1 MTQANNQTA
10 EQQERE
16 ALVAEWLLATP
27 GFFERHADL
36 LAEIQLKN
44 PHGDRAI
51 SLQERQLGVLR
62 QQNQALNQRLSDML
76 RFGSQ
81 NDKTQGLMIQWL
93 ANLLSAKSEADV
105 RAAITSDLAKIFDI
119 EQVELLDGENDNFC
133 GSAEQ
138 ISDAIKAHLK
148 EEIKSLAVINLSSLN
163 VQILLASRNVEKFTS
178 DMGRVYL
185 DQIGEL
191 ALAAL
196 TRSKELD

>member
-1 MTQANNQTA
+1 MTQANNQAA

-27 GFFERHADL
+27 GFFERYADL
-36 LAEIQLKN
+36 LSDIQLKN

-76 RFGSQ
+76 RFGNQ

-93 ANLLSAKSEADV
+93 SNLLSAKSEADV
-105 RAAITSDLAKIFDI
+105 RAAISTGLAKIFDI
-119 EQVELLDGENDNFC
+119 EQVELLDGEHDNFC
-133 GSAEQ
+133 GSVAQ
-138 ISDAIKAHLK
+138 TSDVIKAHLN
-148 EEIKSLAVINLSSLN
+148 EEMKSLAVINLAPLK
-163 VQILLASRNVEKFTS
+163 VQILLASGNAEKFTS

-196 TRSKELD
+196 TRSKE

>member
-36 LAEIQLKN
+36 LADIQLKN

-93 ANLLSAKSEADV
+93 SNLLSAKSEADV
-105 RAAITSDLAKIFDI
+105 RAAISTGLAKIFDI
-119 EQVELLDGENDNFC
+119 EQVELLDGEHDNFC
-133 GSAEQ
+133 GSVAQ
-138 ISDAIKAHLK
+138 TSDAIKAHLN
-148 EEIKSLAVINLSSLN
+148 EEMKSLAVVNLAPLK
-163 VQILLASRNVEKFTS
+163 VQILLASGNAEKFTS

-196 TRSKELD
+196 TRSKE

>member
-36 LAEIQLKN
+36 LADIQLKN

-93 ANLLSAKSEADV
+93 SNLLSAKSEADV
-105 RAAITSDLAKIFDI
+105 RAAISSGLAIIFDI
-119 EQVELLDGENDNFC
+119 EQVELLDGEHDNFC
-133 GSAEQ
+133 GSADQ
-138 ISDAIKAHLK
+138 VSDAVKANLN
-148 EEIKSLAVINLSSLN
+148 EEMKSLAVVNLSPLK

-191 ALAAL
+191 TLAAL
-196 TRSKELD
+196 TRSKE

>member
-93 ANLLSAKSEADV
+93 SNLLSAKSETDV
-105 RAAITSDLAKIFDI
+105 RAAISSGLAKIFDI
-119 EQVELLDGENDNFC
+119 EQVELLGGDHANFC
-133 GSAEQ
+133 GSSEQ
-138 ISDAIKAHLK
+138 SSDAIKALLK
-148 EEIKSLAVINLSSLN
+148 ENIQSLAVINLSSLN
-163 VQILLASRNVEKFTS
+163 VQILLASHSAEKFTA

-196 TRSKELD
+196 TRSKE

>member
-1 MTQANNQTA
+1 MTEANNQTA

-36 LAEIQLKN
+36 LGEIQLKN

-93 ANLLSAKSEADV
+93 ANLLSAKSETDV
-105 RAAITSDLAKIFDI
+105 RAAITSGLAKIFDI
-119 EQVELLDGENDNFC
+119 EQVELIDGENDNFC

-138 ISDAIKAHLK
+138 AGDAIKAHLN
-148 EEIKSLAVINLSSLN
+148 EEIKSLALVNLSPLK

-191 ALAAL
+191 AMAAL
-196 TRSKELD
+196 TRSKE

>member
-36 LAEIQLKN
+36 LADIQLKN

-93 ANLLSAKSEADV
+93 SNLLSAKSEADV
-105 RAAITSDLAKIFDI
+105 RAAISSGLAKIFDI
-119 EQVELLDGENDNFC
+119 EQVELLDGEHDNFC
-133 GSAEQ
+133 GSTDQAD
-138 ISDAIKAHLK
+138 DAVKVHLN
-148 EEIKSLAVINLSSLN
+148 EEMKSLAVVNLSPLK
-163 VQILLASRNVEKFTS
+163 VQILLASRNNEKFTS

-196 TRSKELD
+196 TRSKE

>member
-36 LAEIQLKN
+36 LADIQLKN

-62 QQNQALNQRLSDML
+62 QQNQALNQRLSEML

-93 ANLLSAKSEADV
+93 SSLLSAKSEAEI
-105 RAAITSDLAKIFDI
+105 RAVISAGLAKIFDI
-119 EQVELLDGENDNFC
+119 EQVELIDGDHDNFC
-133 GSAEQ
+133 GSLDQ
-138 ISDAIKAHLK
+138 SSDTVKVYLK
-148 EEIKSLAVINLSSLN
+148 GNIQSLAVINLTSLQ
-163 VQILLASRNVEKFTS
+163 VQILLASHSAEKFTA

-196 TRSKELD
+196 TRCKE

>member
-36 LAEIQLKN
+36 LADIQLKN

-62 QQNQALNQRLSDML
+62 QQNQALNQRLSEML

-93 ANLLSAKSEADV
+93 SNLLSAKSEADV
-105 RAAITSDLAKIFDI
+105 RAAISTGLAKIFDI
-119 EQVELLDGENDNFC
+119 EQVELLDGEHDNFC
-133 GSAEQ
+133 GAVAQ
-138 ISDAIKAHLK
+138 ASDAIKAHLN
-148 EEIKSLAVINLSSLN
+148 EEMKSLAVTNLAPLK
-163 VQILLASRNVEKFTS
+163 VQILLASGNAEKFTS

-196 TRSKELD
+196 TRSQE

>member
-36 LAEIQLKN
+36 LADIQLKN

-93 ANLLSAKSEADV
+93 SNLLSAKSEADV
-105 RAAITSDLAKIFDI
+105 RAAISSGLAKIFDI
-119 EQVELLDGENDNFC
+119 EQVELLDGEHDNFC
-133 GSAEQ
+133 GSADQ
-138 ISDAIKAHLK
+138 VSDAVKANLN
-148 EEIKSLAVINLSSLN
+148 EEMKSLAVVNLSPLK

-196 TRSKELD
+196 TRSKE

>member
-1 MTQANNQTA
+1 MTQINNQA
-10 EQQERE
+10 DEQQERE

-27 GFFERHADL
+27 GFFERHSDL

-51 SLQERQLGVLR
+51 SLQERHLGVLR

-93 ANLLSAKSEADV
+93 LNLLSAKSEADV
-105 RAAITSDLAKIFDI
+105 RAAISAGLAKIFDI
-119 EQVELLDGENDNFC
+119 EQVELLDGEHDNFC
-133 GSAEQ
+133 GSAEKT
-138 ISDAIKAHLK
+138 SDAIKAYLNK
-148 EEIKSLAVINLSSLN
+148 EIKSLAVINLASLN
-163 VQILLASRNVEKFTS
+163 VQILLASQSAEKFTS

-196 TRSKELD
+196 TRSKE

>member
-36 LAEIQLKN
+36 LADIQLKN

-93 ANLLSAKSEADV
+93 SNLLSAKSEADV
-105 RAAITSDLAKIFDI
+105 RAAISTGLATIFDI
-119 EQVELLDGENDNFC
+119 EQVELLDGDHGNFC
-133 GSAEQ
+133 GSANQ
-138 ISDAIKAHLK
+138 SSDAIKALLK
-148 EEIKSLAVINLSSLN
+148 ENIQSLAVINLSSLN
-163 VQILLASRNVEKFTS
+163 VQILLASQSAEKFTS

-196 TRSKELD
+196 TRSKE

>member
-1 MTQANNQTA
+1 MTQVNNQTA

-27 GFFERHADL
+27 GFFDRHADL

-93 ANLLSAKSEADV
+93 SNLLSAKSEADV
-105 RAAITSDLAKIFDI
+105 RAAISAGLAKIFDI
-119 EQVELLDGENDNFC
+119 EQVELLEGDHVNFC
-133 GSAEQ
+133 GPVEQ
-138 ISDAIKAHLK
+138 CGNALKTHLNEK
-148 EEIKSLAVINLSSLN
+148 IKSLAVVNLSPLK
-163 VQILLASRNVEKFTS
+163 VQILLASHNIEKFTS

-196 TRSKELD
+196 TRSKE

>member
-36 LAEIQLKN
+36 LGEIQLKN

-105 RAAITSDLAKIFDI
+105 RAAITSGLAKIFDI
-119 EQVELLDGENDNFC
+119 EQVELIDGENDNFC

-138 ISDAIKAHLK
+138 AGDAIKAHLN
-148 EEIKSLAVINLSSLN
+148 EEIKSLALVNLSPLK

-196 TRSKELD
+196 TRSKE

>member
-36 LAEIQLKN
+36 LADIQLKN

-93 ANLLSAKSEADV
+93 SNLLSAKSEADV
-105 RAAITSDLAKIFDI
+105 RAAISSGLAKIFDI
-119 EQVELLDGENDNFC
+119 EQVELLDGEHDNFC
-133 GSAEQ
+133 GSADQVSE
-138 ISDAIKAHLK
+138 AVKAHLN
-148 EEIKSLAVINLSSLN
+148 EEMKSFAVVNLSPLK

-196 TRSKELD
+196 TRSKE

>member
-1 MTQANNQTA
+1 MYKRQ
-10 EQQERE
+10 
-16 ALVAEWLLATP
+16 
-27 GFFERHADL
+27 
-36 LAEIQLKN
+36 
-44 PHGDRAI
+44 HGDRAI

-93 ANLLSAKSEADV
+93 ANLLSAKSETDV
-105 RAAITSDLAKIFDI
+105 RAAIASGLAKIFDI
-119 EQVELLDGENDNFC
+119 EQVELIDGENDNFC

-138 ISDAIKAHLK
+138 AGDAIKAHLN
-148 EEIKSLAVINLSSLN
+148 EEIKSLALVNLSPLK

-196 TRSKELD
+196 TRSKE

>member
-36 LAEIQLKN
+36 LADIQLKN

-93 ANLLSAKSEADV
+93 SNLLSAKSEADV
-105 RAAITSDLAKIFDI
+105 RAAISAGLATIFDI
-119 EQVELLDGENDNFC
+119 EQVELLDGDHGNFC
-133 GSAEQ
+133 GSADQ
-138 ISDAIKAHLK
+138 SSDAIKAFLK
-148 EEIKSLAVINLSSLN
+148 ENIQSLAVINLSSLN
-163 VQILLASRNVEKFTS
+163 VQILLASQSADKFTS

-196 TRSKELD
+196 TRSKE

>member
-1 MTQANNQTA
+1 MTQQENNHL

-16 ALVAEWLLATP
+16 ALVAEWLKATP
-27 GFFERHADL
+27 GFFDRHANL

-81 NDKTQGLMIQWL
+81 NDKTQGLMIAWL
-93 ANLLSAKSEADV
+93 KSLLVAKTKAEVDS
-105 RAAITSDLAKIFDI
+105 AITDGLSKVFEVESVQLI
-119 EQVELLDGENDNFC
+119 EQSNDSNYC
-133 GSAEQ
+133 GPKEGAPDQ
-138 ISDAIKAHLK
+138 LK
-148 EEIKSLAVINLSSLN
+148 NLVADEVKSLAVIDLPA
-163 VQILLASRNVEKFTS
+163 VQMQMILASHQIEKFTA

-185 DQIGEL
+185 EQIGEL
-191 ALAAL
+191 ASAAII
-196 TRSKELD
+196 RSKD

>member
-93 ANLLSAKSEADV
+93 SNLLSAKSEADV
-105 RAAITSDLAKIFDI
+105 RAAISAGLATIFDI
-119 EQVELLDGENDNFC
+119 EQVELLDGDHGNFC
-133 GSAEQ
+133 GSVDQ
-138 ISDAIKAHLK
+138 SSDAIKALLK
-148 EEIKSLAVINLSSLN
+148 ENIQSLAVINLSSLN
-163 VQILLASRNVEKFTS
+163 VQILLASQSAEKFTS

-196 TRSKELD
+196 TRSKE

>member
-1 MTQANNQTA
+1 
-10 EQQERE
+10 
-16 ALVAEWLLATP
+16 VAEWLLATP
-27 GFFERHADL
+27 GFFERYADL
-36 LAEIQLKN
+36 LADIQLKN

-93 ANLLSAKSEADV
+93 SNLLSAKSEADV
-105 RAAITSDLAKIFDI
+105 RAAISAGLAKIFDI
-119 EQVELLDGENDNFC
+119 EQVELIDGDHANFC
-133 GSAEQ
+133 GSLDQ
-138 ISDAIKAHLK
+138 SSDAIKVYLK
-148 EEIKSLAVINLSSLN
+148 GNIQSLAVINLASLQ
-163 VQILLASRNVEKFTS
+163 VQILLASQSVEKFTS

-196 TRSKELD
+196 TRCKE

>member
-36 LAEIQLKN
+36 LADIQLKN

-62 QQNQALNQRLSDML
+62 QQNQALNQRLSEML

-93 ANLLSAKSEADV
+93 SNLLSAKSEADV
-105 RAAITSDLAKIFDI
+105 RAAISAGLATIFDI
-119 EQVELLDGENDNFC
+119 EQVELLDGDHGNFC
-133 GSAEQ
+133 GSANQ
-138 ISDAIKAHLK
+138 SSDAIKALLK
-148 EEIKSLAVINLSSLN
+148 ENIQSLAVINLSSLN
-163 VQILLASRNVEKFTS
+163 VQILLASQSAEKFTS

-196 TRSKELD
+196 TRSKE

>member
-36 LAEIQLKN
+36 LADIQLKN

-93 ANLLSAKSEADV
+93 SNLLSAKSEADV
-105 RAAITSDLAKIFDI
+105 RAAISSGLAKIFDI
-119 EQVELLDGENDNFC
+119 EQVELLDGEHDNFC
-133 GSAEQ
+133 GSADQ
-138 ISDAIKAHLK
+138 VSDAVKAHLN
-148 EEIKSLAVINLSSLN
+148 EDMKSLAVVNLSPLK

-196 TRSKELD
+196 TRSKE

>member
-27 GFFERHADL
+27 GFFERYADL
-36 LAEIQLKN
+36 LADIQLKN

-93 ANLLSAKSEADV
+93 SNLLSAKSGADV
-105 RAAITSDLAKIFDI
+105 RAAISTGLAKIFDI
-119 EQVELLDGENDNFC
+119 EQVELIDGDHDNFC
-133 GSAEQ
+133 GSLDQ
-138 ISDAIKAHLK
+138 SSDAIKVYLK
-148 EEIKSLAVINLSSLN
+148 GNIQSLAVINLTSLH
-163 VQILLASRNVEKFTS
+163 VQILLASHSTEKFTS

-196 TRSKELD
+196 TRCKE

>member
-36 LAEIQLKN
+36 LADIQLKN

-62 QQNQALNQRLSDML
+62 QQNQALNQRLSEML

-93 ANLLSAKSEADV
+93 SNLLSAKSEADV
-105 RAAITSDLAKIFDI
+105 RAAISTGLAKIFDI
-119 EQVELLDGENDNFC
+119 EQVELLDGEHDNFC
-133 GSAEQ
+133 GSVAQ
-138 ISDAIKAHLK
+138 ASDAIKAHLN
-148 EEIKSLAVINLSSLN
+148 EEMKSLAVINLAQLK
-163 VQILLASRNVEKFTS
+163 VQILLASSNVEKFTS

-196 TRSKELD
+196 TRSKE

>member
-1 MTQANNQTA
+1 MTQQENNHL

-16 ALVAEWLLATP
+16 ALVAEWLKATP
-27 GFFERHADL
+27 GFFDRHANL

-81 NDKTQGLMIQWL
+81 NDKTQGLMIAWL
-93 ANLLSAKSEADV
+93 KSLLAAKTKAEVDS
-105 RAAITSDLAKIFDI
+105 AITDGLSKVFEVESVQLI
-119 EQVELLDGENDNFC
+119 EQSNDSNFC
-133 GSAEQ
+133 GPKEGAPDQ
-138 ISDAIKAHLK
+138 LK
-148 EEIKSLAVINLSSLN
+148 NLMADEVKSLAVIDLPA
-163 VQILLASRNVEKFTS
+163 VQMQMILASHQNEKFTA

-185 DQIGEL
+185 EQIGEL
-191 ALAAL
+191 ASAAMI
-196 TRSKELD
+196 RAKD

>member
-36 LAEIQLKN
+36 LADIQLKN

-93 ANLLSAKSEADV
+93 SNLLSAKSEADV
-105 RAAITSDLAKIFDI
+105 RAAISTGLAKIFDI
-119 EQVELLDGENDNFC
+119 EQVELLDGEHHNFC
-133 GSAEQ
+133 GSVAQ
-138 ISDAIKAHLK
+138 TSDAIKAHLN
-148 EEIKSLAVINLSSLN
+148 EEMKSLAVVNLAPLK
-163 VQILLASRNVEKFTS
+163 VQILLASGNAEKFTS

-196 TRSKELD
+196 TRSKE

>member
-93 ANLLSAKSEADV
+93 SNLLSAKSEADV
-105 RAAITSDLAKIFDI
+105 RAAISTGLATIFDI
-119 EQVELLDGENDNFC
+119 EQVELLDGDHGNFC
-133 GSAEQ
+133 GSANQ
-138 ISDAIKAHLK
+138 SSDAIKALLK
-148 EEIKSLAVINLSSLN
+148 ENIQSLAVINLSLLN
-163 VQILLASRNVEKFTS
+163 VQILLASQSAEKFTS

-196 TRSKELD
+196 TRSKE

>member
-1 MTQANNQTA
+1 MTQANYQTA

-36 LAEIQLKN
+36 LADIQLKN

-93 ANLLSAKSEADV
+93 SNLLSAKSEADV
-105 RAAITSDLAKIFDI
+105 RAAISAGLATIFDI
-119 EQVELLDGENDNFC
+119 EQVELLDGDHGNFC
-133 GSAEQ
+133 GSANQ
-138 ISDAIKAHLK
+138 SSDAIKALLK
-148 EEIKSLAVINLSSLN
+148 ENIQSLAVINLSSLN
-163 VQILLASRNVEKFTS
+163 VQILLASQSAEKFTS

-196 TRSKELD
+196 TRSKE

>member
-36 LAEIQLKN
+36 LADIQLKN

-93 ANLLSAKSEADV
+93 SNLLSAKSEADV
-105 RAAITSDLAKIFDI
+105 RAAISAGLATIFDI
-119 EQVELLDGENDNFC
+119 EQVELLDGDHGNFC
-133 GSAEQ
+133 GSADQ
-138 ISDAIKAHLK
+138 SSDAIKAFLK
-148 EEIKSLAVINLSSLN
+148 ENIQSLAVINLSSLK
-163 VQILLASRNVEKFTS
+163 VQILLASQSADKFTS

-196 TRSKELD
+196 TRSKE

>member
-1 MTQANNQTA
+1 MTQANNQAA

-27 GFFERHADL
+27 GFFERYADL
-36 LAEIQLKN
+36 LADIQLKN

-93 ANLLSAKSEADV
+93 SNLLSAKSEADV
-105 RAAITSDLAKIFDI
+105 RAAISAGLAKIFDI
-119 EQVELLDGENDNFC
+119 EQVELIDGDHANFC
-133 GSAEQ
+133 GSLDQ
-138 ISDAIKAHLK
+138 SSDAIKVYLK
-148 EEIKSLAVINLSSLN
+148 GNIQSLAVINLTSLH
-163 VQILLASRNVEKFTS
+163 VQILLASHSTEKFTS

-196 TRSKELD
+196 TRCKE

>member
-93 ANLLSAKSEADV
+93 SNLLSAKSEADV
-105 RAAITSDLAKIFDI
+105 RAAISSGLAKIFDI
-119 EQVELLDGENDNFC
+119 EQVELLDGEHDNFC
-133 GSAEQ
+133 GSADQ
-138 ISDAIKAHLK
+138 VSDAVKAHLN
-148 EEIKSLAVINLSSLN
+148 EEMKSLAVVNLSPLK

-196 TRSKELD
+196 TRSKE

>member
-36 LAEIQLKN
+36 LADIQLKN

-93 ANLLSAKSEADV
+93 SNLLSAKSEADV
-105 RAAITSDLAKIFDI
+105 RAAISAGLAKIFDI
-119 EQVELLDGENDNFC
+119 EQVELIDGDHVNFC
-133 GSAEQ
+133 GSLDQ
-138 ISDAIKAHLK
+138 SSDAIKVYLK
-148 EEIKSLAVINLSSLN
+148 GNIQSLAVINLASLQ
-163 VQILLASRNVEKFTS
+163 VQILLASQNAEKFTS

-196 TRSKELD
+196 TRCKE

>member
-36 LAEIQLKN
+36 LADIQLKN

-93 ANLLSAKSEADV
+93 SNLLSAKSEADV
-105 RAAITSDLAKIFDI
+105 RVAISSGLAKIFDI
-119 EQVELLDGENDNFC
+119 EQVELLDGEHDNFC
-133 GSAEQ
+133 GSADQ
-138 ISDAIKAHLK
+138 VSDAVKAHLN
-148 EEIKSLAVINLSSLN
+148 EEMKSLAVVNLSPLK

-196 TRSKELD
+196 TRSKE